1 MKKRRYLKALICFL
15 FVAGASLLITPEA
28 ESVPA
33 FARQTGMSCNT
44 CHYQHYPSLNSV
56 GRAFKSSGFTMVGGQ
71 SMIEGELL
79 SIPAS
84 LNASVVLKVRGKKT
98 NGNDDTS
105 GKNKGIIEF
114 PDEGVLLFGGKVG
127 ERIGFLLEAQL
138 KAPEDSAWASFKM
151 PITVAEV
158 KGTNL
163 SLIPFTTD
171 GPGPAY
177 GFELLNTGAMRIQRV
192 LEDRKAIS
200 AQQYIGT
207 GDRAATGISFVAANP
222 KYFANYTLW
231 APEHGTTDAGPYLHY
246 LRAAVTPNFKGWDL
260 GAGFQVW
267 AGNTN
272 FSDPAV
278 STWVPTTPGC
288 ITGCTMKLTTT
299 ETIMRKKASAW
310 ALDAQA
316 QGSVGK
322 YPLGLYVTY
331 ANAES
336 SDAQRANFF
345 NSSTNDDK
353 TAFSVLAE
361 LGVIPGRL
369 TLAAGYLAGDRGTV
383 ANSEQNS
390 TSLAAIYMIKQNISL
405 QINHTAMSGDYYDL
419 PANNE
424 NKDGDRQ
431 TIVMISAGF

>member
-1 MKKRRYLKALICFL
+1 MKKRRFIRALLCFL
-15 FVAGASLLITPEA
+15 FIAGASLLIAPEA
-28 ESVPA
+28 QSVPA

-79 SIPAS
+79 SMPAA

-98 NGNDDTS
+98 NGDDDTS

-114 PDEGVLLFGGKVG
+114 PDEGVLILGGKVG

-138 KAPEDSAWASFKM
+138 KAPEDSAWASFKL
-151 PITVAEV
+151 PITIAEV

-200 AQQYIGT
+200 SQQYIGT

-222 KYFANYTLW
+222 NFFANYTLW
-231 APEHGTTDAGPYLHY
+231 SPEHGTTDAGPYLHY
-246 LRAAVTPNFKGWDL
+246 LRGAVTPNFKGWNL

-272 FSDPAV
+272 FSETAPELTAPAGGGTV
-278 STWVPTTPGC
+278 TSANVTT
-288 ITGCTMKLTTT
+288 IT
-299 ETIMRKKASAW
+299 RVKANAW

-316 QGSVGK
+316 QGSIGK
-322 YPLGLYVTY
+322 FPLGLYVTY

-336 SDAQRANFF
+336 SDVQRANLF

-353 TAFSVLAE
+353 TAVSVVAE
-361 LGVIPGRL
+361 IGVIPERL
-369 TLAAGYLAGDRGTV
+369 TLAAGYLAGDRGTT
-383 ANSEQNS
+383 ANSEQN
-390 TSLAAIYMIKQNISL
+390 TTTLGAVYMIQQNISL
-405 QINHTAMSGDYYDL
+405 QVNYTAMSGDFYDL
-419 PANNE
+419 RANNE
-424 NKDGDRQ
+424 DSDGDRQ
-431 TIVMISAGF
+431 VIVMLSAGF